1 MSSIILPEQSSH
13 WYSQDGAPQHGAT
26 LRDARKL
33 NLLPS
38 PTTIL
43 STTVKSAGLETW
55 KQEQLLISAFSLP
68 REPGEDDNDFAKRVV
83 ADSKVATKSAAE
95 LGTRVHDGVESILT
109 GKPYDKS
116 IPQLVVFEEWAKD
129 NIDSHEWT
137 ERVQVNLD
145 VAVAGRAD
153 ALVTFK
159 GNAAEVAGSDPV
171 LVDWK
176 TQKMKIN
183 RKGAYVPA
191 YYDKWI
197 LQLAFY
203 SYCEMVPPPC
213 VSVVINT
220 MEAQPPLLKLWTN
233 EERDAA
239 WAAFQNAAELWF
251 YLKNYKPKIEE
262 LSCL

>member
-13 WYSQDGAPQHGAT
+13 WYSQDGAPRHGAT
-26 LRDARKL
+26 LREARKE

-43 STTVKSAGLETW
+43 GATVKSEGLETW

-68 REPGEDDNDFAKRVV
+68 RNMGEDDADFAKRVV

-95 LGTRVHDGVESILT
+95 LGTRVHDGIESILS
-109 GKPYDKS
+109 GKSYDKG
-116 IPQLVVFEEWAKD
+116 IPQLVKFEEWSRD
-129 NIDSHEWT
+129 NIDSYDWI

-145 VAVAGRAD
+145 IGVAGRAD
-153 ALVTFK
+153 AMIRFK
-159 GNAAEVAGSDPV
+159 GDAAKIAGTDPV

-183 RKGAYVPA
+183 RRGVYCPA
-191 YYDKWI
+191 FYDKWI
-197 LQLAFY
+197 MQLAFY
-203 SYCEMVPPPC
+203 ANCEMVPTPC

-220 MEAQPPLLKLWTN
+220 MEAQAPLLKLWTD
-233 EERDAA
+233 EERDNA
-239 WAAFQNAAELWF
+239 WEAFNNAAELWF
-251 YLKNYKPKIEE
+251 WIKSYRPHIERRV
-262 LSCL
+262 LV